1 MAWLACTFS
10 QLMKW
15 LPKSAVKIALSIW
28 TTYAR
33 QRILRSSPEIKTTF
47 NSVELRRRLEGRFMY
62 GFLYIHLNV
71 KFSSFQ
77 YFSMVYAN
85 KKLEKFSLT
94 PGSLWCLFPMSCVVI
109 ITLWKLYEIILQWW
123 MQNLC
128 NMGLASHRHG
138 KRQIYNLYIPIWS

>member
-1 MAWLACTFS
+1 MVWLACTFS

-47 NSVELRRRLEGRFMY
+47 NSVEPRRRLEGRFMY

-85 KKLEKFSLT
+85 KKLEKLSLT
-94 PGSLWCLFPMSCVVI
+94 PGILWCLFPNGLRCYVTLRNFTKI
-109 ITLWKLYEIILQWW
+109 IWDHSAIMDAEF
-123 MQNLC
+123 
-128 NMGLASHRHG
+128 A
-138 KRQIYNLYIPIWS
+138 